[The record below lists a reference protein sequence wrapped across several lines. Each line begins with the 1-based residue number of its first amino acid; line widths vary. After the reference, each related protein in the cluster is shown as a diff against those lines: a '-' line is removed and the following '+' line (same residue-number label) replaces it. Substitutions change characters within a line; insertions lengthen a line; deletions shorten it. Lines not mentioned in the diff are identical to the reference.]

1 MTTTYS
7 PPRPVA
13 TPARVA
19 GAIAQLAALGVIGPG
34 VFAILMPLLGLG
46 LGLLPVIGIGL
57 LFLLAFVYVLFA
69 LSWLENARIDGLYR
83 FGLPARRPRRSP
95 KPGFGGFLHTIWL
108 QFIDPGMWRAVANG
122 ASATI
127 LGWIVLSLVGFWLSR
142 PGSPRRS
149 VPGLCAPPT
158 SSAPG
163 SNVTSTMACSRGSC
177 RWG

>member
-34 VFAILMPLLGLG
+34 VFAILMTLLGLG

-57 LFLLAFVYVLFA
+57 LFVLAFVYVLFA

-83 FGLPARRPRRSP
+83 ARSTQ
-95 KPGFGGFLHTIWL
+95 HS
-108 QFIDPGMWRAVANG
+108 RA
-122 ASATI
+122 ASR
-127 LGWIVLSLVGFWLSR
+127 LSLT
-142 PGSPRRS
+142 RR
-149 VPGLCAPPT
+149 
-158 SSAPG
+158 
-163 SNVTSTMACSRGSC
+163 
-177 RWG
+177 